1 MVRFLIAAHGQFSK
15 GLKSGI
21 QVIMGTEIAEKV
33 QTLTAFLDNDIS
45 NAKRMAE
52 AACEAVKADDELIV
66 FTDIM
71 HGSVNQFFMPFAK
84 DNIYV
89 ISGVNLPL
97 VCEVIAQYAFSPV
110 EAKVDSGELRE
121 IVEQAKEAIVYV
133 NDAMEMAK
141 DTAIG
146 SNEEEFFN

>member
-1 MVRFLIAAHGQFSK
+1 MVGFLIAAHGQLSK
-15 GLKSGI
+15 GLKSSV
-21 QVIMGTEIAEKV
+21 QVIMGTEIAEKI
-33 QTLTAFLDNDIS
+33 QTITAFLDNDMS
-45 NAKRMAE
+45 NPKTMVE
-52 AACEAVKADDELIV
+52 TACEAVNADDELIV

-97 VCEVIAQYAFSPV
+97 ICEVIAQYAFSPA
-110 EAKVDSGELRE
+110 EAKVDPDQLRE

-133 NDAMEMAK
+133 NDAIETGK
-141 DTAIG
+141 DAVID

>member
-1 MVRFLIAAHGQFSK
+1 MVGFLIAAHGQFSK
-15 GLKSGI
+15 GLKSSI
-21 QVIMGTEIAEKV
+21 QVIMGTEIAEKIR
-33 QTLTAFLDNDIS
+33 TLTAFLDNDMS
-45 NAKRMAE
+45 NAKAMVE
-52 AACEAVKADDELIV
+52 AACEAVNADDELIV

-71 HGSVNQFFMPFAK
+71 HGSVNQFFIPFAK

-97 VCEVIAQYAFSPV
+97 VCEVIAQYAFSPA
-110 EAKVDSGELRE
+110 EAKVDPDQLRE

-133 NDAMEMAK
+133 NDAMKMEKGA
-141 DTAIG
+141 AIG